1 MVNYSNREVL
11 MRIVLVVGASG
22 TGKDSL
28 LRIGRQHFQHHPDI
42 VFIRR
47 YITRPPD
54 GHEDNYY
61 LDTTAFSCLQQQN
74 FFLSHW
80 QAHGNHYGIGHHQ
93 IQDHALSICSVS
105 RTVIKDIEKQFP
117 GRVTVLEVTLP
128 AEILRT
134 RLHQRG
140 REDEAGIN
148 KRLVRAEI
156 HTTAGRLIRFDNS
169 DPLESTGPKFT
180 RLLTLLKT
188 E

>member
-1 MVNYSNREVL
+1 MH
-11 MRIVLVVGASG
+11 IVLLVGASG

-28 LRIGRQHFQHHPDI
+28 LRIGRQHFHRHPDI
-42 VFIRR
+42 IFIRR

-54 GHEDNYY
+54 KNEDNYY
-61 LDTTAFSCLQQQN
+61 LDTTAFSCLRQQN

-93 IQDHALSICSVS
+93 IHDHGLSICSVS
-105 RTVIKDIEKQFP
+105 RTVIQDVEKLFP
-117 GRVTVLEVTLP
+117 GRVTVIEVTLP
-128 AEILRT
+128 PGILRT

-140 REDEAGIN
+140 REDEGAIT

-156 HTTAGRLIRFDNS
+156 HTTASRLIRFDNS

>member
-1 MVNYSNREVL
+1 MH
-11 MRIVLVVGASG
+11 IVLLVGASG

-28 LRIGRQHFQHHPDI
+28 LRISRQHFHQHPDI
-42 VFIRR
+42 IFIRR

-54 GHEDNYY
+54 ENEDNYY
-61 LDTTAFSCLQQQN
+61 LDTTAFSCLRQQN

-93 IQDHALSICSVS
+93 IQDHGLSICSVS
-105 RTVIKDIEKQFP
+105 RTVIQDVEKLFP
-117 GRVTVLEVTLP
+117 GRVTVIEVTLP
-128 AEILRT
+128 PGILGT

-140 REDEAGIN
+140 REDEGAIT

-156 HTTAGRLIRFDNS
+156 HTTANRLIRFDNS
-169 DPLESTGPKFT
+169 EPLESTGPKFT